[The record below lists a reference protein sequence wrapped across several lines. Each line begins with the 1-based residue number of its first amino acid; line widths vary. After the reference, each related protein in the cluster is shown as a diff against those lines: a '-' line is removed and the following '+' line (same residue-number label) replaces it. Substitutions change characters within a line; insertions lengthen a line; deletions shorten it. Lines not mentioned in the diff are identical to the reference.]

1 MLLTLILIIT
11 FIILLSCNNCS
22 VVEQL
27 DNNEDY
33 NLYTGAEFYRIGD
46 LVRGIIN
53 VKNYN
58 SNLDLVS
65 DTLLKFPNSI
75 ASDYI
80 RHIDSDS
87 LHKMSNLDI
96 NKELY
101 LHKISV
107 IKNLLKNYNI
117 PQNNE
122 VIVHLR
128 VGDILDHESQNPPNK
143 KQLDNYINKNIKLGR
158 IYENYV
164 KRLSYYHN
172 LIHEL
177 KKNNINKVTII
188 AGSHVKCQNF
198 NVSSYY
204 INIIKKLF
212 EDDGFQ
218 VTLRMGLHPDEDL
231 KLAAS
236 AKKFYRSSG
245 GYSELLEL
253 LNNST

>member
-1 MLLTLILIIT
+1 MFITLILVIV
-11 FIILLSCNNCS
+11 FIILLSCNNCADL
-22 VVEQL
+22 EQL
-27 DNNEDY
+27 DNDEVY
-33 NLYTGAEFYRIGD
+33 NLYTDADFYRIGD
-46 LVRGIIN
+46 LVRGITH

-58 SNLDLVS
+58 SNLDLAS
-65 DTLLKFPNSI
+65 DTLLKFPTSI

-80 RHIDSDS
+80 RNIDPSS
-87 LHKMSNLDI
+87 LHTMSNLDI

-107 IKNLLKNYNI
+107 IKELLKRYNI
-117 PQNNE
+117 PQSNG

-128 VGDILDHESQNPPNK
+128 VGDILDHESQSPPSK
-143 KQLDNYINKNIKLGR
+143 KQLYNYINKNIKLGH
-158 IYENYV
+158 IYEKYV

-177 KKNNINKVTII
+177 KKNNIKKVTII
-188 AGSHVKCQNF
+188 AGSHVKCPNYK
-198 NVSSYY
+198 VSSYY

-212 EDDGFQ
+212 EENGFE
-218 VTLRMGLHPDEDL
+218 VTLRVGLHPDEDL
-231 KLAAS
+231 KLAVGS
-236 AKKFYRSSG
+236 KKFYGSAG

>member
-22 VVEQL
+22 DVEQL
-27 DNNEDY
+27 YDNEVY
-33 NLYTGAEFYRIGD
+33 NLYTDADFYRIGD
-46 LVRGIIN
+46 LVRGITN

-58 SNLDLVS
+58 SNLDLAS

-80 RHIDSDS
+80 RNIDLDS

-96 NKELY
+96 NKQLY
-101 LHKISV
+101 LYKISV
-107 IKNLLKNYNI
+107 IKKLLKNYNI
-117 PQNNE
+117 PQNSG
-122 VIVHLR
+122 VVVHLR

-143 KQLDNYINKNIKLGR
+143 KQLNNYINKNIKLGR
-158 IYENYV
+158 IYEKYV

-188 AGSHVKCQNF
+188 AGSHVKCPNY

-212 EDDGFQ
+212 EDNGFE
-218 VTLRMGLHPDEDL
+218 VTLRVGLHPDEDL
-231 KLAAS
+231 KLAVG
-236 AKKFYRSSG
+236 AKKFYGSGG

>member
-22 VVEQL
+22 SIEQL
-27 DNNEDY
+27 DDNEVY
-33 NLYTGAEFYRIGD
+33 NLYTDADFYRIGD
-46 LVRGIIN
+46 LVRGITN

-58 SNLDLVS
+58 SKLDLVS

-75 ASDYI
+75 ASGYI
-80 RHIDSDS
+80 RTMELDS
-87 LHKMSNLDI
+87 LYKMSNLYI

-101 LHKISV
+101 LYKISV
-107 IKNLLKNYNI
+107 IKKILKNYNI
-117 PQNNE
+117 SQNSG
-122 VIVHLR
+122 VVVHLR
-128 VGDILDHESQNPPNK
+128 VGDILDHESQSPPNK
-143 KQLDNYINKNIKLGR
+143 KQLYNYINKNIKLGR
-158 IYENYV
+158 IYEKYV

-177 KKNNINKVTII
+177 KNNNINKVTII
-188 AGSHVKCQNF
+188 AGSHIKCPNY

-212 EDDGFQ
+212 EDNGIQ
-218 VTLRMGLHPDEDL
+218 VTLRLGLHPDEDL
-231 KLAAS
+231 KLAVG
-236 AKKFYRSSG
+236 AKKFYGSGG

-253 LNNST
+253 LNKST